1 MNRPS
6 DITDDRIDAASHWC
20 LQLADGRLDGDA
32 HARFQAWLDEDPR
45 NRAAF
50 DTVARTWQ
58 ALDAS
63 PTAPSLIAMREE
75 ALSHYARRQS
85 RRWKRT
91 AGMRRPLWAAAAAC
105 FLLLVAGVGLW
116 FNLQPEIYRTGIGE
130 RQLVRLEDGSQLS
143 LDADTQVEVHYSR
156 DRRQLA
162 LRQGRARFQVA
173 HDPLRPFSVSAGSR
187 TVVATGTEF
196 SVEMLAAQV
205 HVILYEGSVEVLSR
219 DAAIA
224 APAPAFKPSRS
235 IDADGTRDLRLVPGQ
250 ELVAGLDAADA
261 RVRAVDAARTRG
273 WESGQLT
280 FNDEPLSQA
289 IERMNRYA
297 GAHALAIG
305 DDASAALRISGTFT
319 AGDNEAFIE
328 GVTGV
333 FPVTVR
339 VDGARYI
346 FVQLPGRSTPNE
358 TATVQ

>member
-105 FLLLVAGVGLW
+105 FLLVVAGVGLW
-116 FNLQPEIYRTGIGE
+116 INLQPEIYRTGIGE

-162 LRQGRARFQVA
+162 LRHGRARFQVA

-196 SVEMLAAQV
+196 SVELLAAQL

-219 DAAIA
+219 DTSIA
-224 APAPAFKPSRS
+224 TPAVALTPSRPV
-235 IDADGTRDLRLVPGQ
+235 DAHGARDLRLAPGQ
-250 ELVAGLDAADA
+250 ELVAGIASADA
-261 RVRAVDAARTRG
+261 RVHKIDAVRTRG

-280 FNDEPLSQA
+280 FNDEPLAQA

-297 GAHALAIG
+297 GSHALAVG
-305 DDASAALRISGTFT
+305 DDASALLRISGTFA

-328 GVTGV
+328 GITGV

-339 VDGARYI
+339 EDGTRYV
-346 FVQLPGRSTPNE
+346 FVQLPGRPTQKN